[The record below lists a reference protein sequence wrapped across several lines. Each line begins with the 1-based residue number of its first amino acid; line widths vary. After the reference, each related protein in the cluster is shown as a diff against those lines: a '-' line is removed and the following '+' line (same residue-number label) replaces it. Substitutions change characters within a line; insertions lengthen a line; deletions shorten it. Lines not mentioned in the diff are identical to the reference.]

1 MIKELSTFVQALEAL
16 DPEFKGLGVKPK
28 EGLHVL
34 LKVRQ
39 EEDSVFMDE
48 SSLVGW
54 VYTKSKNLKQEE
66 DVLLGRCAS
75 LAQLSWCVNTNKC
88 FDLPTKA
95 IHSCSPYCLAIK
107 KENLVNGEKY
117 VKNHRDKKS
126 QVYERISAYF
136 GKASDLLQNETD
148 KQRAELFK
156 YALNSEQSFHSWLA
170 HIPVYSE
177 MKDAEYVIFYL
188 DEPVEKYQ
196 KANDV
201 YLADKLF
208 NTNEYNRTVEETT
221 FGTSDFFNG
230 YPTKKPF
237 LTHQSAVFDIAGRIS
252 AQEAKHLYEFQ
263 NLIGRNILPHP
274 LPIFIYQDEL
284 KTEGKKNIR
293 DASISLF
300 KQDAAFGKRRGY
312 KEIIEDLYKDYK
324 DQLGNY
330 YLLFY
335 QAGEIKDFDF
345 VPKFEY
351 KLKDEKGAAWE
362 IKDLFKINYRRHIEN
377 VFDFQYAV
385 LLPVF
390 NNALI
395 VKTKTGDFQHR
406 YFDDIDAK
414 YCKSD
419 ATFLMVMTYRK
430 AFYDFIYKS
439 KREAV
444 NRHTFDKIMLS
455 SILDDIR
462 LDEFKNNLNSQ
473 NISIRQK
480 LNIWFS
486 LSENFN
492 QLTLTSE
499 TMASKLQA
507 HRAYMKQL
515 AKGEASIENDEQYAF
530 AVGQVIYYL
539 LRKSKTADRSYK
551 RLEPFMQQVQSKEL
565 NKAIARLFDTYKH
578 ENFSTKFRTPFAEV
592 LDYETKTNIRDL
604 IPSILAGVFSENEL
618 FSDKENNEIKETQ
631 NETEE

>member
-1 MIKELSTFVQALEAL
+1 MIKELSQFVQTL
-16 DPEFKGLGVKPK
+16 DPEFKALGVKPK
-28 EGLHVL
+28 EGLHIL
-34 LKVRQ
+34 LNIQTDGER
-39 EEDSVFMDE
+39 VFIDE
-48 SSLVGW
+48 CATQ
-54 VYTKSKNLKQEE
+54 YEYFTSKKHS
-66 DVLLGRCAS
+66 GRLSEFLIKCKNIQA
-75 LAQLSWCVNTNKC
+75 LSWTLDYDKKPYYQKC
-88 FDLPTKA
+88 FDIPEKGILSVSPFCFATK
-95 IHSCSPYCLAIK
+95 
-107 KENLVNGEKY
+107 
-117 VKNHRDKKS
+117 KKS
-126 QVYERISAYF
+126 LTGGSKFLKDEKKVYQRIERYF
-136 GKASDLLQNETD
+136 SNAGKLIVEKEGYLYQALLLNYLRDWNRFENFVMNLPKYD
-148 KQRAELFK
+148 KLDEEEHIIVQLD
-156 YALNSEQSFHSWLA
+156 
-170 HIPVYSE
+170 IPVEYYQQSYS
-177 MKDAEYVIFYL
+177 KYL
-188 DEPVEKYQ
+188 DAY
-196 KANDV
+196 
-201 YLADKLF
+201 LF
-208 NTNEYNRTVEETT
+208 NNKKRFSNGIEEFGISNFFNGFNDSKPYLKHQTASFELSGLINRTV
-221 FGTSDFFNG
+221 
-230 YPTKKPF
+230 
-237 LTHQSAVFDIAGRIS
+237 
-252 AQEAKHLYEFQ
+252 AQELFEFKT
-263 NLIGRNILPHP
+263 IVSRDILPRP

-284 KTEGKKNIR
+284 KTEGKKSIR
-293 DASISLF
+293 EASIALF
-300 KQDAAFGKRRGY
+300 KQDAEQGKRRGY

-351 KLKDEKGAAWE
+351 ELKDENGAAWE
-362 IKDLFKINYRRHIEN
+362 IKDLFKIKYRRQIEN

-385 LLPVF
+385 LLPAF

-419 ATFLMVMTYRK
+419 TTFLLVMTYRK
-430 AFYDFIYKS
+430 AFYDFVYKS

-444 NRHTFDKIMLS
+444 SQQTFDKIMLA
-455 SILDDIR
+455 SILEDIR

-492 QLTLTSE
+492 QLILTTE

-618 FSDKENNEIKETQ
+618 FSDKENNEIKEIQ

>member
-1 MIKELSTFVQALEAL
+1 MIKELSTFVQAL
-16 DPEFKGLGVKPK
+16 DSEFKGLGVKPK
-28 EGLHVL
+28 EGLHIL

-39 EEDSVFMDE
+39 EEDCVFMDE

-54 VYTKSKNLKQEE
+54 VYTKSKNLTQEE
-66 DVLLGRCAS
+66 EILLGHCAS

-117 VKNHRDKKS
+117 VKNHKDKKS

-148 KQRAELFK
+148 KQRVELFK

-188 DEPVEKYQ
+188 DEPTEKYQ

-208 NTNEYNRTVEETT
+208 NTNEYNRIVEETT

-263 NLIGRNILPHP
+263 DLIGRNILPRP
-274 LPIFIYQDEL
+274 LPIFIHQDEL

-300 KQDAAFGKRRGY
+300 KQDAALGKRRGY

-351 KLKDEKGAAWE
+351 ELKDEKGAAWE

-444 NRHTFDKIMLS
+444 NQHTFDKIMLS

-473 NISIRQK
+473 NVSIRQK

-492 QLTLTSE
+492 QLTLTIE

-604 IPSILAGVFSENEL
+604 IPAILAGVFSENEL

>member
-1 MIKELSTFVQALEAL
+1 MIKELSTFVQAL
-16 DPEFKGLGVKPK
+16 DSEFKGLGVKPK
-28 EGLHVL
+28 EGLHIL

-39 EEDSVFMDE
+39 EEDSVFIDE

-66 DVLLGRCAS
+66 EILLGRCAS

-136 GKASDLLQNETD
+136 GKALDLLQNETD
-148 KQRAELFK
+148 KQRVELFK

-188 DEPVEKYQ
+188 DEPVAKYQ

-208 NTNEYNRTVEETT
+208 NTNEYNLIVEETT

-263 NLIGRNILPHP
+263 DLIGRNILPRP
-274 LPIFIYQDEL
+274 LPIFIHQDEL

-300 KQDAAFGKRRGY
+300 KQDAALGKRRGY

-351 KLKDEKGAAWE
+351 ELKDEKGAAWE

-395 VKTKTGDFQHR
+395 VKTKMGDFQHR

-439 KREAV
+439 KREVV
-444 NRHTFDKIMLS
+444 NQHTFDKIMLS

-473 NISIRQK
+473 NVSIRQK

-492 QLTLTSE
+492 QLTLTTE

-515 AKGEASIENDEQYAF
+515 AKGEAYIENDEQYAF

-631 NETEE
+631 DETEE

>member
-1 MIKELSTFVQALEAL
+1 MIKELSTFVQAL
-16 DPEFKGLGVKPK
+16 DSEFKGLGVKPK
-28 EGLHVL
+28 EGLHIL

-66 DVLLGRCAS
+66 EVLLGRCAS
-75 LAQLSWCVNTNKC
+75 LGQLSWCVNTNKC

-156 YALNSEQSFHSWLA
+156 YALNSEQSFHSWLV

-196 KANDV
+196 QANDV

-208 NTNEYNRTVEETT
+208 NTNEYNCIVEETT

-237 LTHQSAVFDIAGRIS
+237 LTHQSAVFDIAGRVS

-263 NLIGRNILPHP
+263 DLIGRNILPRP

-284 KTEGKKNIR
+284 KTESKKNIR

-300 KQDAAFGKRRGY
+300 KQDAALGKRRGY

-351 KLKDEKGAAWE
+351 ELKDEKGAAWE
-362 IKDLFKINYRRHIEN
+362 IRDLFKINYRRHIEN
-377 VFDFQYAV
+377 VFDFQYAI

-444 NRHTFDKIMLS
+444 NQHTFDKIMLS

-480 LNIWFS
+480 LNIWLS

-565 NKAIARLFDTYKH
+565 NKSIARLFDTYKH

-618 FSDKENNEIKETQ
+618 FSDRENNEIKETQ

>member
-1 MIKELSTFVQALEAL
+1 MIKELSTFVQAL
-16 DPEFKGLGVKPK
+16 DSEFKGLGVKPK

-66 DVLLGRCAS
+66 EVLLGRCAS

-148 KQRAELFK
+148 KQRVELFK

-196 KANDV
+196 RANDV

-208 NTNEYNRTVEETT
+208 NTNEYNRTVEKIT

-263 NLIGRNILPHP
+263 DLIGRNILPRP

-300 KQDAAFGKRRGY
+300 KQDAALGKRRGY

-351 KLKDEKGAAWE
+351 ELKDEKGAAWE
-362 IKDLFKINYRRHIEN
+362 IRDLFKINYRRHIEN

-395 VKTKTGDFQHR
+395 VKTKAGDFQHR

-439 KREAV
+439 KREAIYQ
-444 NRHTFDKIMLS
+444 HTFDKIMLS

-473 NISIRQK
+473 NVSIRQK

-486 LSENFN
+486 ISENFN
-492 QLTLTSE
+492 QLTLTTE